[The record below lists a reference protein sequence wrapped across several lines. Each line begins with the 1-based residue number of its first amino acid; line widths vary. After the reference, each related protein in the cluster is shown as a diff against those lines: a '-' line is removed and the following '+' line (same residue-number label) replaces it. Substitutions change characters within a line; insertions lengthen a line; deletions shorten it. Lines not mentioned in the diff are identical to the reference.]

1 MKRNYFIFS
10 YIMLL
15 LVIGSCGNK
24 DSKKQQPP
32 AANRQMPG
40 KVDGFIVRTRAVSEN
55 IEVPGT
61 LIANEATEI
70 HPEVSGRI
78 VQLNVAE
85 GKVVSR
91 GAVLAKLYDGDLQAE
106 LKKLR
111 VQLQIAQTNEQ
122 RSEQLLKIQGISKS
136 DYDNSRLTV
145 SNIQADIEITQ
156 ANISRTV
163 IRAPFSG
170 RIGLRNISPGAYV
183 TPASILATI
192 QQTTVLKLDFSVP
205 EKYAS
210 NLKVGQMVDFSI
222 EATKKRYRAKITAME
237 SSVSLDTRSLMIR
250 SVVEN
255 KDNDLVPGAFAKV
268 MLRFDPDPNAI
279 VIPTQAVIPQA
290 RGKKVILFKSGT
302 AVFADVTTGVRD
314 SATVQ
319 ITSGLKAGDTVL
331 VTGLMS
337 TRPESKVSINKI
349 VNSN

>member
-1 MKRNYFIFS
+1 MKLNCSLFS
-10 YIMLL
+10 FSIVLL
-15 LVIGSCGNK
+15 IISSCGSK
-24 DSKKQQPP
+24 ESKKTAAP
-32 AANRQMPG
+32 AGNRQMPG
-40 KVDGFIVRTRAVSEN
+40 RVDGFIVKTSPVSEN
-55 IEVPGT
+55 VEVPGT

-78 VQLNVAE
+78 VQLNVSE
-85 GKVVSR
+85 GRIVSR
-91 GAVLAKLYDGDLQAE
+91 GAMLAKLYDGDLQAE

-122 RSEQLLKIQGISKS
+122 RSEQLLKIQGISKA
-136 DYDNSRLTV
+136 DYDASRLTV

-156 ANISRTV
+156 ANISKTV

-192 QQTTVLKLDFSVP
+192 QQTNLLKLDFSVP

-250 SVVEN
+250 SLVEN

-290 RGKKVILFKSGT
+290 RGKKVILYKSGT
-302 AVFADVTTGVRD
+302 AVFADVTTGIRD

-319 ITSGLKAGDTVL
+319 ITAGVKVGDTVL

-337 TRPESKVSINKI
+337 TRPESKISINKI